1 MGGRIVEK
9 RSEKGRHAMATK
21 RVGVKKTGEGTI
33 TEVEITETTT
43 AADVL
48 NSVGSA
54 TNGDFFLSTA
64 VGQPPMGMTEPVF
77 DRIHEGGKLFVTPK
91 ADAGA

>member
-1 MGGRIVEK
+1 MTLK
-9 RSEKGRHAMATK
+9 K
-21 RVGVKKTGEGTI
+21 VGVKKAGEATI
-33 TEVEITETTT
+33 RDVEISEATT

-48 NSVGSA
+48 QLVDCP

-64 VGQPPMGMTEPVF
+64 VGQPPFGMTEAVF
-77 DRIHEGGKLFVTPK
+77 DRVQDGGKLYAIPK